1 MNELESFDSKE
12 EWYFHLWIEELK
24 THGLILEAV
33 YHPKPFLL
41 FDPVSVLY
49 QKQQVRKVKECSV
62 IILAEHSY
70 QADWLIYWNDRLKNI
85 LFTDL
90 SLPVRSPKEIPFT
103 ARWSSRG
110 SFFSVIDVKGNFNQN
125 DAWRRFSIDQK
136 WVYQKYNIHVNKIIP
151 MPRITKKGKASP
163 ASALFMK
170 TFLPQRILYT
180 DKSLKERKIN
190 FKFRMIE
197 DYLSEVGL

>member
-1 MNELESFDSKE
+1 
-12 EWYFHLWIEELK
+12 
-24 THGLILEAV
+24 
-33 YHPKPFLL
+33 
-41 FDPVSVLY
+41 
-49 QKQQVRKVKECSV
+49 
-62 IILAEHSY
+62 
-70 QADWLIYWNDRLKNI
+70 LKNI